1 MSTNNMLKLYSAILY
16 LMTRKDLKDYS
27 NVETIRLTFYYIQKL
42 YMAGNGDFVFNLNR
56 IT

>member
-27 NVETIRLTFYYIQKL
+27 NVETIRLTFYYSI
-42 YMAGNGDFVFNLNR
+42 
-56 IT
+56 